1 MANFGSNFTEAFTA
15 TYGLGLKRKQIQ
27 AEETR
32 AVAAEKRAQETHDV
46 QMAEARAKQEMR
58 TRLVAA
64 PNRLDDPA
72 NTSGLLSSEDYEAMK
87 APKPTQAATAPAVT
101 TGAKPQKPSA
111 LPQMTPAPAPQVT
124 DVAGIPAE
132 APAAK
137 AAPQP
142 EYTPVMVGNKIMYAP
157 AERVKKLQ
165 GPELIRAQAEA
176 ISSLDPVVG
185 AQLVQSANAIEGQNL
200 ELNSKRFAQG
210 VLTAMRTAETD
221 MTAGLGMLRDA
232 YNQNMPDLGNVE
244 FTADKKGGIK
254 VDNYVDTAG
263 GRKLISSRTIPAKD
277 PETGLSARETLFR
290 YALSLS
296 SPEAYR
302 QNIIDSSTLAT
313 QELNRVLSIKQDR
326 REDIS
331 LGLRAQE
338 VRARVIEALGGG
350 NAKIDFAEDPVKYTG
365 AAGQTI
371 ELPRYRV
378 KQKNTKDFGYVYP
391 TLMDR
396 NGNPATLRPEYGAD
410 AVAVNNFLTRAKTL
424 RWNVVG
430 ESDGRIYFQP
440 NRNAPLKRLSPDA
453 LKAYGNQ
460 GRLYNDK

>member
-15 TYGLGLKRKQIQ
+15 TYGLGLKRKQMQ

-32 AVAAEKRAQETHDV
+32 AVAAEKRAQDIHDV
-46 QMAEARAKQEMR
+46 QMAEARVKQDMR
-58 TRLVAA
+58 NRLGAA
-64 PNRLDDPA
+64 GNRLDDPA
-72 NTSGLLSSEDYEAMK
+72 NMSGLLSSEDYEAMK
-87 APKPTQAATAPAVT
+87 APKTAQVAATPAVT

-142 EYTPVMVGNKIMYAP
+142 EYTPVLVGNKVMYAP
-157 AERVKKLQ
+157 VERVKRMQ

-176 ISSLDPVVG
+176 IGALDPVVG

-244 FTADKKGGIK
+244 FTPDKKGGIK

-263 GRKLISSRTIPAKD
+263 GRQLISSRTIPAKD

-313 QELNRVLSIKQDR
+313 QELQRILSVKEDKRQDAQLG
-326 REDIS
+326 IS
-331 LGLRAQE
+331 
-338 VRARVIEALGGG
+338 RARLALDQRVAADAASGEKF
-350 NAKIDFAEDPVKYTG
+350 NAPALREVVVGQGPEGPIKKTLQVRSGKNGSMQQLVSVPEGDFYLPYGINWEGAYKEMRSFAAKKGYGMGVTDQGFYMQRPNGTKIFMN
-365 AAGQTI
+365 AADKD
-371 ELPRYRV
+371 RYRFN
-378 KQKNTKDFGYVYP
+378 K
-391 TLMDR
+391 
-396 NGNPATLRPEYGAD
+396 
-410 AVAVNNFLTRAKTL
+410 
-424 RWNVVG
+424 
-430 ESDGRIYFQP
+430 
-440 NRNAPLKRLSPDA
+440 
-453 LKAYGNQ
+453 
-460 GRLYNDK
+460 